1 LSVCFAQSERTQN
14 LRKKAQKSGIE
25 RVLFSMPFRLQCLPD
40 DICNHVYYNLHNL
53 NMLEV
58 LNELR
63 TLFKCPFYKNMSW
76 DELFSLGEWGS
87 PNFGGMIFA
96 NMKRLTWSIAEDKCS
111 PGLINV
117 TNIMNNSWELYG
129 LLCTSLPET

>member
-1 LSVCFAQSERTQN
+1 
-14 LRKKAQKSGIE
+14 
-25 RVLFSMPFRLQCLPD
+25 MPFRLQCLPD

-63 TLFKCPFYKNMSW
+63 TLFKCPFYDDISW
-76 DELFSLGEWGS
+76 DELFSLLVLIVGS
-87 PNFGGMIFA
+87 PNVGGMIFA
-96 NMKRLTWSIAEDKCS
+96 NMKRLTWSIAEDECS

-117 TNIMNNSWELYG
+117 TNTMNNSWELYG
-129 LLCTSLPET
+129 LLCTIPDPRSVQ